1 MKGLQEKCKYNDKI
15 RTNQGRNSFGH
26 PSKSHL
32 GLLDFEHPEPPKSQP
47 RIFNMN
53 SILNNSKINNMNA
66 FKKIAKDSL
75 KDKISFKNH
84 QGKPITYRA
93 CRV

>member
-1 MKGLQEKCKYNDKI
+1 MKGLQEKCKYNDQI
-15 RTNQGRNSFGH
+15 RRNQGRNSLGH
-26 PSKSHL
+26 PNKSHL

-66 FKKIAKDSL
+66 FKKIAKNSL